1 MQINIAEYLEQ
12 VREGKLRQRKSVAFP
27 NHFSFFVLNDY
38 FCNGYLLIVG
48 RKLINF

>member
-12 VREGKLRQRKSVAFP
+12 VREGKLRQRNSVAFP
-27 NHFSFFVLNDY
+27 NFSFFVLNEY
-38 FCNGYLLIVG
+38 FAMVILLIVD